1 MQENN
6 ALNAVLKDYDAE
18 ACKSLSNMD
27 RVHCFWRCTTVT
39 QDEFRKLLCNLLK
52 NGDVIDVYNDFTPDF
67 ICEVLNSFV
76 GYAMRTNGIDKD
88 LDGNAQKSWRKVC
101 KAIAEHNIADF
112 LARENDS
119 SENER
124 LIEQF
129 AADLEP
135 FFRDEELAVCLLL
148 NFARAIARNELVQF
162 PVEQVNFRRGIN
174 QRIWKNAA
182 GKYFPKECVV

>member
-18 ACKSLSNMD
+18 ACKSLDNMD

-39 QDEFRKLLCNLLK
+39 QDDFRKLLCKLL
-52 NGDVIDVYNDFTPDF
+52 NSDVINIYNDFTPDF
-67 ICEVLNSFV
+67 IRKVLNDFV
-76 GYAMRTNGIDKD
+76 KYAMQTNGIEKNQDSD
-88 LDGNAQKSWRKVC
+88 AQKSWRKVC
-101 KAIAEHNIADF
+101 QAIAEHNIADF
-112 LARENDS
+112 LARENNLD
-119 SENER
+119 EDER

-135 FFRDEELAVCLLL
+135 FFRDEELAVYLLL

-162 PVEQVNFRRGIN
+162 PVQEVNFKRGITL
-174 QRIWKNAA
+174 RIWKNAA